1 VNGLVE
7 FLRARLDEDEAVA
20 RAASQGPAN
29 WHTGLGNDDWTR
41 DRMLF
46 DRDGNPMWDNEGSQG
61 LSMPEGVAPHVARH
75 DPARVLAD
83 VAAKRAIVDEHA
95 LLDPPPEPD
104 DDWPLVCRRCEDRR
118 RHDAMRWPCPTL
130 RRLAAV
136 YADHPDYDQ
145 GWAP

>member
-1 VNGLVE
+1 VNGLAD

-20 RAASQGPAN
+20 QA
-29 WHTGLGNDDWTR
+29 TGAKSERELSLGRWTQVDMTVR
-41 DRMLF
+41 SEAGHLVVKHSW
-46 DRDGNPMWDNEGSQG
+46 PQEIAHI
-61 LSMPEGVAPHVARH
+61 VRH

-130 RRLAAV
+130 RHLAAV

-145 GWAP
+145 EWAP